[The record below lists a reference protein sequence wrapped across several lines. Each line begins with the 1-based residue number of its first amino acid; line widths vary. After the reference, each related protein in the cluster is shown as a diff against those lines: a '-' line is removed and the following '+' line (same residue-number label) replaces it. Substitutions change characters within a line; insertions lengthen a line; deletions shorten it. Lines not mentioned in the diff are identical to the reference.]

1 MNMNM
6 NMNKLSLALLPLVAV
21 LATGCGADDGD
32 NGAIGPAGNTGVD
45 GTNGSN
51 GTDGMDGANGSNGT
65 NGNLAVFTVQLTNL
79 TYGQPF
85 SPAAIVLHEPGFNT
99 FVDGETASIG
109 LEQLAESG
117 KPAELMAEALAA
129 TQYLDAIATDVAT
142 PPRAIGAMSTLLVPL
157 LDIDNLRISFTTM
170 LVDTNDAFTGLN
182 AANISNM
189 AVGQTKSFMA
199 PTWDAGTEANT
210 ETASTMPGPAAVAA
224 GGGGATAGF
233 DAMRDDLFDLVHFHR
248 GVVTSA
254 NASDE
259 SKEGL
264 STSVLTETD
273 RWDNPTARLVV
284 TRTR

>member
-1 MNMNM
+1 M
-6 NMNKLSLALLPLVAV
+6 NMNKLSLAFLPLVAV

-32 NGAIGPAGNTGVD
+32 NGATGPVGSTGVD
-45 GTNGSN
+45 GTNGSDGSN
-51 GTDGMDGANGSNGT
+51 GTNGTNGT
-65 NGNLAVFTVQLTNL
+65 NGNLAIFTVQLTNL

-99 FVDGETASIG
+99 FMDGETASIG

-117 KPAELMAEALAA
+117 NPAELMSEALAA
-129 TQYLDAIATDVAT
+129 TQYLDAIATDGAT
-142 PPRAIGAMSTLLVPL
+142 PPRSIGAMSTLFVPL
-157 LDIDNLRISFTTM
+157 LDIDNLHISFTTM

-210 ETASTMPGPAAVAA
+210 ETATTMPGPAAVAA
-224 GGGGATAGF
+224 GGGGASAGF

-248 GVVTSA
+248 GVVTNA
-254 NASDE
+254 NASDK

-264 STSVLTETD
+264 STSVLIETD